1 MNTWVRQ
8 LPINKLFAVYAR
20 LFTAP
25 TGTLKQD
32 LIAGIT
38 VSLVAIPQSL
48 AYAQLAGVPAY
59 YGLYA
64 ALIPTIIGALFGS
77 SRQLSTGPVA
87 MTSLLT
93 AASVA
98 PLAAHGSEMFYAY
111 VILLA
116 LLSGLFQI
124 LFGALRMGVLLN
136 FLSHPVLMGFINAAA
151 LIIGLSQIP
160 TLLGISASQSD
171 HFLLDIW
178 RVFAHIDTM
187 HGVSVIFGLSAIAM
201 LLTLKKFAPKLPG
214 VLITVALLTWIS
226 YLVGYADMGG
236 KVVGEIPRGLPTLS
250 MPLLDWHATMLLL
263 PAAFVIALISFME
276 AMSSAK
282 VIAIRTRQPWD
293 ENKELIGQGLAKVAA
308 AFSHSMP
315 VSGSFSRSALNLSSN
330 AQTALSSVVSAI
342 FVVLTL
348 LFFTALLYHLPKPVL
363 AAVIIMAVIGLINF
377 RAILNAWRAGRDDG
391 VSAIVTFVA
400 TLAFAPNIQN
410 GIIAGIIL
418 SLALLLY
425 RMMQPR
431 VAGLGVHSDGTLRDA
446 HRHNLSPLHPQL
458 AAIRFDGALRFV
470 NVSSFEDALLA
481 LERKNPLVRYILVKC
496 NGINYLDASGV
507 EMLSSLVSRF
517 KSNGITLGFSG
528 LKKQVQ
534 DVMDKTNLSQSIGLD
549 NIFATDQD
557 AFDQLHARGVI
568 DTKFDLAPRQYH
580 TQLLP
585 G

>member
-1 MNTWVRQ
+1 MHTWVRQ
-8 LPINKLFAVYAR
+8 LPMIKLFAAYAK
-20 LFTAP
+20 LLSISS
-25 TGTLKQD
+25 GTIKHD
-32 LIAGIT
+32 LVAGIT

-98 PLAAHGSEMFYAY
+98 PFAAHGSEMFYAY

-116 LLSGLFQI
+116 LLSGLFQV

-136 FLSHPVLMGFINAAA
+136 FLSNPVLMGFINAAA
-151 LIIGLSQIP
+151 IIIGLSQIP
-160 TLLGISASQSD
+160 TLLGISAKQSE

-178 RVFAHIDTM
+178 QVLTHIDTM
-187 HGVSVIFGLSAIAM
+187 HEVSVAFGVSAII
-201 LLTLKKFAPKLPG
+201 LLLVFKKFAPKIPG
-214 VLITVALLTWIS
+214 VLVTVVLLTWIS
-226 YLVGYADMGG
+226 YMIGYAGMGG
-236 KVVGEIPRGLPTLS
+236 KVVGLVPQGLPSISL
-250 MPLLDWHATMLLL
+250 PLLDWHATTLLL
-263 PAAFVIALISFME
+263 PAAFIIALISFME

-282 VIAIRTRQPWD
+282 VIAIKTRQPWD
-293 ENKELIGQGLAKVAA
+293 ENKELIGQGLAKIAA

-315 VSGSFSRSALNLSSN
+315 VSGSFSRSALNLATN
-330 AQTALSSVVSAI
+330 GKTGLSSIISAI
-342 FVVLTL
+342 CVLLTL
-348 LFFTALLYHLPKPVL
+348 LFFTSLLFHLPKPVL
-363 AAVIIMAVIGLINF
+363 AAVIIMAVLGLINF
-377 RAILNAWRAGRDDG
+377 RAIINAWRASRDDG
-391 VSAIVTFVA
+391 IAAIVTFLT

-410 GIIAGIIL
+410 GIITGIIL

-431 VAGLGVHSDGTLRDA
+431 VAELGMHSDGTLRDA
-446 HRHNLSPLHPQL
+446 QRHNLPPLHPKL
-458 AAIRFDGALRFV
+458 GAIRFDGALRFM
-470 NVSSFEDALLA
+470 NVSYFEDALLT
-481 LERKNPLVRYILVKC
+481 LERKNPSVRYILVKC

-507 EMLSSLVSRF
+507 EMLFSLISRF

-534 DVMDKTNLSQSIGLD
+534 DVMDRTNLSPSIGLD
-549 NIFATDQD
+549 NIFSTDQD
-557 AFDQLHARGVI
+557 AFDQLYSRGVI
-568 DTKFDLAPRQYH
+568 DERIVLIPSQQP
-580 TQLLP
+580 TQLLVV
-585 G
+585 